1 MRDWRWARHLVCIST
16 RVETLLDDW
25 GGDASRVEIIDATF
39 GNTAR
44 TSHGYFYQNRA
55 ALADLQNLLRND
67 LPACQ
72 RQLLRHE
79 KARHGN
85 YWIIPP

>member
-1 MRDWRWARHLVCIST
+1 MT
-16 RVETLLDDW
+16 PVETLFDDKS
-25 GGDASRVEIIDATF
+25 GDSAKVEIVDATF
-39 GNTAR
+39 VNNAH

-67 LPACQ
+67 IPARQ

-79 KARHGN
+79 NAKHGN